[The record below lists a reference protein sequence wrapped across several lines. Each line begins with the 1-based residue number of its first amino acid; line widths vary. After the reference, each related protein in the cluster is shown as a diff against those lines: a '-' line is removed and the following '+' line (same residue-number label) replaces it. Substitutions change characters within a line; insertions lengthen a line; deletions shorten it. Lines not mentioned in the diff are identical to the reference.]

1 MHDSKM
7 TDLSESMLT
16 ESSKQVGR
24 SENPDFG
31 EDFPLPF
38 REARTIKKAR
48 FRDEELGGDNPKQ
61 ISYKETLINSSQAME
76 NGFGGGV
83 IE

>member
-31 EDFPLPF
+31 EDFPLLF
-38 REARTIKKAR
+38 REARTIKK
-48 FRDEELGGDNPKQ
+48 
-61 ISYKETLINSSQAME
+61 SQ
-76 NGFGGGV
+76 V
-83 IE
+83 S